1 MARMFRSLSAGV
13 LAMGLVVAGCGD
25 DDGGTSSENL
35 SKGSG
40 TTSSTGKG
48 TATSSAN
55 GGTTECKTENA
66 ENTTSNEEVVVT
78 LGEWTVKPSAQPK
91 AGYVS
96 FKAENGGKEKHELV
110 IVKGDSAEALPKDAD
125 GGLDEDKL
133 PAGALIGEIE
143 EFSPAQVCSGVF
155 KVDAGK
161 YVLLCNITET
171 EPSGE
176 KESHFKEGMHTAL
189 VVS

>member
-1 MARMFRSLSAGV
+1 MACMFRSLSAGV
-13 LAMGLVVAGCGD
+13 LAMALVTAGCGD
-25 DDGGTSSENL
+25 DKGGTSAENL

-40 TTSSTGKG
+40 TTSTTKGSTG
-48 TATSSAN
+48 TSSAS

-66 ENTTSNEEVVVT
+66 ANTTATEEVVVT

-96 FKAENGGKEKHELV
+96 FKAENAGKEKHELV
-110 IVKGDSAEALPKDAD
+110 IVKGDSAEALPKDAN
-125 GGLDEDKL
+125 GALDEDKL
-133 PAGALIGEIE
+133 PEGALIGEIE
-143 EFSPAQVCSGVF
+143 EFSPAQVCAGVF
-155 KVDAGK
+155 NMPAGK
-161 YVLLCNITET
+161 YVLLCNITED
-171 EPSGE
+171 EPNGD